1 MTEPDEATLWA
12 REDWAKIRKAA
23 GGPFQNTDAAEIR
36 AGKKDVWGDVTVRA
50 HAYRAGQAASAERIK
65 ALEHDLMWT
74 DQAWESAQES
84 VVYGYTLMDRQDARI
99 KALEEAGDLLAWLAE
114 HPEIELSWGDVG
126 DVSECLWRVHVRHGG
141 INDREWRLV
150 DVGHT
155 PTEALTNA
163 RALLKEADQ

>member
-65 ALEHDLMWT
+65 ALEAFLRHLRQW
-74 DQAWESAQES
+74 DQMNPPMTGDHAAHAASI
-84 VVYGYTLMDRQDARI
+84 DAL
-99 KALEEAGDLLAWLAE
+99 LEEA
-114 HPEIELSWGDVG
+114 
-126 DVSECLWRVHVRHGG
+126 
-141 INDREWRLV
+141 DR
-150 DVGHT
+150 
-155 PTEALTNA
+155 
-163 RALLKEADQ
+163 